1 MKNLLVDT
9 EYSRN
14 TGLGN
19 KLFPWALAKIF
30 AHQNNLKM
38 LRQSWVSIRG
48 AAVTRGGIDYG
59 KIFRKIYLMDNF
71 CNGNSKNEVHRLF
84 GFFKQRYLVGTL
96 SQANDLETQVNGVI
110 VFASKAEHNFLE
122 MDGYQNFI
130 KKQLLEVTK
139 EKWKKIQFP
148 NKFIGLNI
156 RWGNDFASASD
167 MASVHRK
174 TDINWFINSMRN
186 LRLRGIYLPAL
197 VITDGP
203 PAIMENF
210 IDIDN
215 IIYISNESAIADLL
229 LLMNATIILGS
240 GSSSFSAWAAFL
252 SQSPYFSSP
261 ETPFKKYKIP
271 TPKKN
276 IELINI
282 IKGGEY

>member
-30 AHQNNLKM
+30 SHQNDLKM
-38 LRQSWVSIRG
+38 LRQSWISIRG

-59 KIFRKIYLMDNF
+59 KIFRKIYLIDNF
-71 CNGNSKNEVHRLF
+71 CNENSRNEVNHFF
-84 GFFKQRYLVGTL
+84 GLFKQRHLVDTL
-96 SQANDLETQVNGVI
+96 SQANNLKTQVNGVI
-110 VFASKAEHNFLE
+110 VFSSKAEHNFLE
-122 MDGYQNFI
+122 IDGYQNFI

-139 EKWKKIQFP
+139 EKWKNIQFP

-174 TDINWFINSMRN
+174 TNINWFINSMRN
-186 LRLRGIYLPAL
+186 LRLRGINLPAL

-215 IIYISNESAIADLL
+215 IIYIENKSAIADLL
-229 LLMNATIILGS
+229 ILMNATILLGS
-240 GSSSFSAWAAFL
+240 GSSSFSAWAAYL
-252 SQSPYFSSP
+252 GGSPFYSSRD
-261 ETPFKKYKIP
+261 TPFDKYKIP
-271 TPKKN
+271 HPKN
-276 IELINI
+276 NLDFIDLEI
-282 IKGGEY
+282 